1 MRVIDTIMPVSFF
14 NVRKHIGD
22 RPVLDI
28 DEFNIAG
35 SSCVF
40 LSGSNGAGKTTLLKI
55 ISGLLQP
62 DHGEISLHGKTRSWS
77 RAQTIIQRNIIYL
90 HQSPYIFDASVA
102 DNIAYGLRCRGYSS
116 SDIHERVEHA
126 LYWSGLE
133 KFAGRDARRLSGGE
147 KQRVVLTRAW
157 ILRPQ
162 ILLLDEPLSGLD
174 YTARIHTLSLIER
187 LMSDGMGIVITGHDI
202 QAGMNL
208 ATRHLHL
215 QQGKL
220 VACEQADDNGQ
231 RVTEKTRRPSA
242 IWGDEENADMLEP
255 RALRGYL

>member
-1 MRVIDTIMPVSFF
+1 MHNSDTIMPVSFF
-14 NVRKHIGD
+14 NVRKQIGD
-22 RPVLDI
+22 RPILDI
-28 DEFNIAG
+28 DEFSIVD
-35 SSCVF
+35 SSCIF
-40 LSGSNGAGKTTLLKI
+40 LSGNNGAGKTTLLKI
-55 ISGLLQP
+55 ISGLLPP
-62 DHGEISLHGKTRSWS
+62 DHGAISLHGETHPWS
-77 RAQTIIQRNIIYL
+77 RARAIIQRDIIYL

-102 DNIAYGLRCRGYSS
+102 DNIAYGLRCRGYSR
-116 SDIHERVEHA
+116 SDIQQRVDHA

-133 KFAGRDARRLSGGE
+133 KFAARDARRLSGGE

-157 ILRPQ
+157 ILKPQ
-162 ILLLDEPLSGLD
+162 ILLLDEPLTGLD

-202 QAGMNL
+202 QASMSM

-220 VACEQADDNGQ
+220 VACEQPDVSGQ
-231 RVTEKTRRPSA
+231 RLTEKTRLPST
-242 IWGDEENADMLEP
+242 WDDEWNTDLREP